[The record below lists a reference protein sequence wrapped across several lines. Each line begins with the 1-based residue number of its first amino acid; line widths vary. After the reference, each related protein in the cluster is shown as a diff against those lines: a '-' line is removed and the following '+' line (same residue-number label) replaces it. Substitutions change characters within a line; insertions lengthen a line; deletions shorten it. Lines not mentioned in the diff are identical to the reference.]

1 MPTISVPAVVY
12 AALATLAAIVS
23 ATVVIWHG
31 AIDGQT
37 YTAIVTGA
45 LGLGAGA
52 GIHAA
57 GTQSATK
64 NVTATAAMVA
74 AASPPAIQDV
84 PTAQLQAE
92 IAKRGTA

>member
-1 MPTISVPAVVY
+1 MPTSVPAVVY
-12 AALATLAAIVS
+12 AALVTLAAIVS
-23 ATVVIWHG
+23 ATVVVWHG

-57 GTQSATK
+57 GTQSAAKTVTRAAEAAAPSLA
-64 NVTATAAMVA
+64 VTASTA
-74 AASPPAIQDV
+74 D
-84 PTAQLQAE
+84 LQAE
-92 IAKRGTA
+92 IDRRKGS